1 MDYFIR
7 VSDGLLFK
15 RTKDISTGRAYDWYN
30 VGKLRNS
37 GFEFD
42 LNVKLIQKKDWYWD
56 MSVNGYTYANKMLNL
71 PDEYKVSG
79 MPNGNQRIYE
89 GKDIYRWEM
98 RQFAGLDEKGNSLWY
113 MDRDLTD
120 GEGNVVGVEK
130 VTTGDATEATQYLL
144 EKSALPDFTGGLNTT
159 LRWKSLDLTI
169 MTNFQFG
176 GYGFDYDFSAF
187 SSANFPM
194 NRLKNYADAWN
205 PETGKGSAPIWN
217 TNDSNINASSDRF
230 LISKTDEQDRHQERS
245 RVLRLRQR
253 LLRIEAQGLRSPYEH
268 GRSGRDGRFEQR
280 GRYVLF
286 ADPHHFGRSQY

>member
-1 MDYFIR
+1 
-7 VSDGLLFK
+7 
-15 RTKDISTGRAYDWYN
+15 
-30 VGKLRNS
+30 
-37 GFEFD
+37 
-42 LNVKLIQKKDWYWD
+42 
-56 MSVNGYTYANKMLNL
+56 MLNL

-176 GYGFDYDFSAF
+176 GYGYDYDLS
-187 SSANFPM
+187 
-194 NRLKNYADAWN
+194 
-205 PETGKGSAPIWN
+205 
-217 TNDSNINASSDRF
+217 
-230 LISKTDEQDRHQERS
+230 LIH
-245 RVLRLRQR
+245 
-253 LLRIEAQGLRSPYEH
+253 I
-268 GRSGRDGRFEQR
+268 
-280 GRYVLF
+280 
-286 ADPHHFGRSQY
+286 